1 MDAREERWRDA
12 VDKADFK
19 GGEVRKSEE
28 EEVEVALAPPEGS
41 LRASQWKQ
49 RHRPLQFQLE
59 WPTPCT
65 GLSVI
70 LPPLVG

>member
-1 MDAREERWRDA
+1 MQL
-12 VDKADFK
+12 DKADVE

-28 EEVEVALAPPEGS
+28 EEEVELALAPPEGS

-49 RHRPLQFQLE
+49 RHCPLQFQLE

-70 LPPLVG
+70 RPPLVG